1 MCKILLI
8 QFQSQIVLGAK
19 FDEDYKLDF
28 KGVEIEEIT
37 VYTPENYG
45 NLQVVWYDFYI
56 PLFSVLVDGE
66 GNIVDH

>member
-1 MCKILLI
+1 
-8 QFQSQIVLGAK
+8 VK